1 MYVSCKINLLSII
14 KKKKIMKDSDKL
26 LIAAMSVEDLDA
38 LLGHLCDSVNIMRK
52 YTESIVD
59 SDYLLRLTLTQIHV
73 FEELRRKKANSH
85 D

>member
-1 MYVSCKINLLSII
+1 
-14 KKKKIMKDSDKL
+14 MKDSDKL

-52 YTESIVD
+52 YTSIAD
-59 SDYLLRLTLTQIHV
+59 SDYLLRLTLAQIHV